1 MKQLYTLYSILCPAV
16 LCLAACTT
24 IVVDEPPVDGLV
36 SIGFSPQAETRAAVT
51 GTELPNGSRFN
62 VWGGYGGNNVFS
74 GREVTKTANG
84 CIYQGTE
91 YWMPGQTY
99 NFYAVYPA
107 GLKADA
113 VAVTDE
119 GTVTVSGFDC
129 SATGDAAVD
138 LMTASAT
145 SVLADR
151 VINSQ
156 SAVGLKFRHLLSLL
170 TFTFENKL
178 ASHSIDV
185 TNLRLTI
192 AVKADYLSTSSP
204 SWMNHASDRKEF
216 AFYPAE
222 APLGVANSVSATS
235 APLLVIPQEN
245 AGIIVTFT
253 VNIRE
258 AYADGG
264 SLVFSKRYAVPLAT
278 GEQTVA
284 DRNGGSV
291 VVEDQWYTGCR
302 YNYKAVIPENVMD
315 GQDITLTVS
324 IKDWDIE
331 DTSVSWDNDD
341 EGNAVNNP

>member
-1 MKQLYTLYSILCPAV
+1 MKQLYALSFLFS
-16 LCLAACTT
+16 LAACTT

-145 SVLADR
+145 SVLADLPPKTAKDR
-151 VINSQ
+151 CPHTKDRAKEAN
-156 SAVGLKFRHLLSLL
+156 ARK
-170 TFTFENKL
+170 
-178 ASHSIDV
+178 AC
-185 TNLRLTI
+185 LREDPAATT
-192 AVKADYLSTSSP
+192 STTP
-204 SWMNHASDRKEF
+204 
-216 AFYPAE
+216 
-222 APLGVANSVSATS
+222 
-235 APLLVIPQEN
+235 
-245 AGIIVTFT
+245 
-253 VNIRE
+253 
-258 AYADGG
+258 
-264 SLVFSKRYAVPLAT
+264 
-278 GEQTVA
+278 
-284 DRNGGSV
+284 
-291 VVEDQWYTGCR
+291 
-302 YNYKAVIPENVMD
+302 
-315 GQDITLTVS
+315 
-324 IKDWDIE
+324 
-331 DTSVSWDNDD
+331 
-341 EGNAVNNP
+341 

>member
-1 MKQLYTLYSILCPAV
+1 MKQLYALSFLFS
-16 LCLAACTT
+16 LAACTT

-119 GTVTVSGFDC
+119 GTV
-129 SATGDAAVD
+129 
-138 LMTASAT
+138 MTASAT

-291 VVEDQWYTGCR
+291 VVENQWYTGCR

-331 DTSVSWDNDD
+331 DTSVSWDDDD